1 MTSVAV
7 HNDISNAPSVIP
19 AKAGIQWTTK
29 LLIMNVRLLDSRLRG
44 SDGGGA
50 ICVVMYKSVVLLL
63 LCAAISACSTAPK
76 KKHIAPARSP
86 AELAKIPDA
95 VPRVEPRSELGN
107 MKTYEVFGKR
117 YFVLDSSDGFTQKGI
132 ASWYGPD
139 FHGKKTSSGE
149 VYDMYAMTAAHK
161 TLPLPTYLEVKN
173 LENGRKIIVR
183 VNDRGPFHDNRV
195 VDLSY
200 TGALKL
206 DMIGKGTALVE
217 IRAIDPR
224 SYRRGGAPVP
234 ARPRPREQAAPL
246 DFYIQ
251 VGVFSD
257 YANAA
262 RLQDRLLPL
271 DAPVRIEETRLNE
284 AAAFRVKIG
293 PLNDIDSADGIVDLL
308 ELFDIHEHRIL
319 LE

>member
-1 MTSVAV
+1 MISAFTSSASSGVRVRNSKNFYSDPIYPVA
-7 HNDISNAPSVIP
+7 
-19 AKAGIQWTTK
+19 
-29 LLIMNVRLLDSRLRG
+29 LLI
-44 SDGGGA
+44 
-50 ICVVMYKSVVLLL
+50 
-63 LCAAISACSTAPK
+63 LCMTISACSTAPE
-76 KKHIAPARSP
+76 KKHAAPKRSP

-95 VPRVEPRSELGN
+95 VPKAEPKSELGN

-117 YFVLDSSDGFTQKGI
+117 YFVLDSSDGFAEEGI

-200 TGALKL
+200 TGAIKL
-206 DMIGKGTALVE
+206 DMIAKGTALVE
-217 IRAIDPR
+217 IRAINPR
-224 SYRRGGAPVP
+224 SYRSGGAPVET
-234 ARPRPREQAAPL
+234 RSRSQEKRTPL

-251 VGVFSD
+251 VGTFSD
-257 YANAA
+257 YNNAIS
-262 RLQDRLLPL
+262 LKNRLLAL
-271 DAPVRIEETRLNE
+271 EAPVRIEETRLNE
-284 AAAFRVKIG
+284 APAFRVKIG
-293 PLNDIDSADGIVDLL
+293 PLNSIDIADSIVDRL
-308 ELFDIHEHRIL
+308 ELFDIHDHRIL

>member
-1 MTSVAV
+1 MQLTPMLKVFPVHSVAKIITLV
-7 HNDISNAPSVIP
+7 ALFTV
-19 AKAGIQWTTK
+19 
-29 LLIMNVRLLDSRLRG
+29 
-44 SDGGGA
+44 
-50 ICVVMYKSVVLLL
+50 
-63 LCAAISACSTAPK
+63 ISACSTAPK
-76 KKHIAPARSP
+76 KYAVPKRSP

-95 VPRVEPRSELGN
+95 VPRVEPKSELGN

-117 YFVLDSSDGFTQKGI
+117 YYVLDSSDGFAQEGI

-149 VYDMYAMTAAHK
+149 IYDMYAMTAAHK
-161 TLPLPTYLEVKN
+161 TLPLPSYLEVKN

-183 VNDRGPFHDNRV
+183 VNDRGPFHDNRI

-200 TGALKL
+200 TGAIKL
-206 DMIGKGTALVE
+206 DMIAKGTALVE
-217 IRAIDPR
+217 IHAIDPR
-224 SYRRGGAPVP
+224 SYRSGGAPVVTRS
-234 ARPRPREQAAPL
+234 RPQEKRAPP

-257 YANAA
+257 YSNAT
-262 RLQDRLLPL
+262 RMKDKLLAL
-271 DAPVRIEETRLNE
+271 EAPVRIEETMLNG

-293 PLNDIDSADGIVDLL
+293 PLNNIDIADGIVDRLDR
-308 ELFDIHEHRIL
+308 FDIYEHRIL